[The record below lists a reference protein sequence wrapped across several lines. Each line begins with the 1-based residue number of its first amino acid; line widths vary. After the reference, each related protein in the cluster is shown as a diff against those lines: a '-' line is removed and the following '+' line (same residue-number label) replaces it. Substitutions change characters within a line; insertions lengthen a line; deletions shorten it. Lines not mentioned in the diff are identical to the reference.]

1 MMGMFCLSLSMMI
14 SAENGK
20 TRASV
25 SINTPKVPITPM
37 QSASLRPVEA
47 VVSPEAAD
55 VLLNRLENIG
65 MQILNSPPS
74 SRMLSGDHEGSVSR
88 HYVIPP
94 TSLEELRKRYG
105 TRQSL
110 WGEWTNEETRQ
121 FYKQQLP
128 RALQIEGALGL
139 SLEERA
145 RLASEARHA
154 LRVYSRER
162 CHLPGRIAARLYDGL
177 RHWQI
182 FGYWSSDGMTWEE
195 VKRKYGREARL
206 ALGVNATEDE
216 VAMYIYRRIVD
227 KACTTNSLFD
237 NIAAQG
243 SLGPDEILALAH
255 GIFGVEKMTAIA
267 KSLGKE
273 RHELGCCDLAVDC
286 ALNFKPDEDE
296 GMSSGGSTK
305 GERAREASSVSTA
318 TAAST
323 PSENTS
329 PQPQQTASK
338 SALNAFTL
346 PVKTPLHETPKI
358 IVSLAKSLSIR
369 PKMPQVSLPSLPQL
383 PQLPQMPSLSIPVKW
398 GDMPKYSGGKDVNE
412 LLGERVKSIIDTILQ
427 SS

>member
-1 MMGMFCLSLSMMI
+1 MMI
-14 SAENGK
+14 SADHGK
-20 TRASV
+20 TRVTV
-25 SINTPKVPITPM
+25 SMNSPKIPITPM
-37 QSASLRPVEA
+37 QSASLRPAEA
-47 VVSPEAAD
+47 IVSPEAAD
-55 VLLNRLENIG
+55 VLLNKLENIG
-65 MQILNSPPS
+65 MQILNPPAS
-74 SRMLSGDHEGSVSR
+74 NRMLSGDHEGSVSR

-206 ALGVNATEDE
+206 ALGANATEDE

-286 ALNFKPDEDE
+286 ALSFKPDEGNDV
-296 GMSSGGSTK
+296 SSKSNTDGWNDQV
-305 GERAREASSVSTA
+305 ASSVSA
-318 TAAST
+318 AAST
-323 PSENTS
+323 PTEDSS
-329 PQPQQTASK
+329 QQQTVSK
-338 SALNAFTL
+338 SPLNAFTL
-346 PVKTPLHETPKI
+346 PVKTPFNETPKI

-383 PQLPQMPSLSIPVKW
+383 PQMPSLSIPVKW
-398 GDMPKYSGGKDVNE
+398 GDMPKYSGGVKDVND